1 MSQICTKQS
10 ICFLR
15 EVAGSKSEIKAA
27 VLDAE
32 EQQQGPNN
40 YRIKLWVEKL
50 KDTLDDADDL
60 LDDVFTEDL

>member
-1 MSQICTKQS
+1 MRDDIEK
-10 ICFLR
+10 
-15 EVAGSKSEIKAA
+15 
-27 VLDAE
+27 LDAE

-40 YRIKLWVEKL
+40 HKIKLWLEKL